1 MRRMTSTATTSRP
14 LAPERANLVPC
25 DGELWLLPGAVPAP
39 DAMLERLQAE
49 IDWRQDVARIMG
61 RLVALPRL
69 TAWYGDAGYRYS
81 GIDNPPQPW
90 LPVLLELKAV
100 AESMAEARFNSV
112 LLNLY
117 RDGRDS
123 MGWHSD
129 DERALGAEPLIASL
143 SFGAERRFR
152 LRHKREPELTIG
164 LDLPP
169 GSCLVMAGPLQ
180 HHWRHALPK
189 TARPVGPRVNL
200 TFRLI
205 R

>member
-1 MRRMTSTATTSRP
+1 MTSTSTRFRTPAP
-14 LAPERANLVPC
+14 DGGNLAPC
-25 DGELWLLPGAVPAP
+25 DGELRLLPDAVPAP
-39 DAMLERLQAE
+39 DAMLERLLAE
-49 IDWRQDVARIMG
+49 MDWRQDMARIMG
-61 RLVALPRL
+61 REVALPRL

-81 GIDNPPQPW
+81 GIDNPPRPW

-100 AESMAEARFNSV
+100 AEALAEAPFNSV

-129 DERALGAEPLIASL
+129 DERALGSEPVIASL
-143 SFGAERRFR
+143 SFGAMRRFR
-152 LRHKREPELTIG
+152 LRHKRKPELTLG
-164 LDLPP
+164 LALPA
-169 GSCLVMAGPLQ
+169 GSCLVMAGTLQ

-205 R
+205 RSQG